1 MKSSNPKTELNQNL
15 SMSFNQKNKKIGL
28 NEIMRSKF
36 PSAFDSNK
44 RRRQPRGN
52 IYGAIIRSINTNK
65 YLMVKGRESGK
76 YSFPKGHIE
85 PYESPIECVLRELYE
100 ETGISYTPKIEM
112 KEVIKSRIGSYVY
125 CESPDEIPVNIIDSK
140 EIEEAGWYSE
150 KDIESMILNADAS
163 YYLRQN
169 GIRGK

>member
-1 MKSSNPKTELNQNL
+1 MNLINKPNRLNVIDCN
-15 SMSFNQKNKKIGL
+15 ID
-28 NEIMRSKF
+28 SKF

-44 RRRQPRGN
+44 RNKRNLKEYKSIRGN
-52 IYGAIIRSINTNK
+52 IYGAIIRSRITNK

-85 PYESPIECVLRELYE
+85 PHETPIECVIRELYE
-100 ETGISYTPKIEM
+100 ETGISYTSNIEM

-125 CESPDEIPVNIIDSK
+125 CETHEEIPVNIIDSK

-150 KDIESMILNADAS
+150 SDIARMILNADAS
-163 YYLRQN
+163 YYLRQC
-169 GIRGK
+169 GIRGAL